1 MQIKKNIW
9 KNIFYKYIYLHI
21 YGDFKCY
28 ILNMLIIYKGYRRQL
43 NIIY

>member
-21 YGDFKCY
+21 FYGDFKCY
-28 ILNMLIIYKGYRRQL
+28 ILNMLIITKDTEDS
-43 NIIY
+43 